1 MKNLAIAALAALGL
15 MTTAA
20 TANELTFGAS
30 TEYAV
35 EAEVFTV
42 DAGVAYAF
50 DQFYVAT
57 VVTGDN
63 SGPDFD
69 FVGAELEF
77 GVEAT
82 ASTTLYVR
90 VEADGDF
97 DYTETI
103 VGAKFTF

>member
-1 MKNLAIAALAALGL
+1 MKNLAMATLAALGL
-15 MTTAA
+15 MATTA
-20 TANELTFGAS
+20 TANELTFGGS
-30 TEYAV
+30 TEYAI

-50 DQFYVAT
+50 DQFYVAS

-77 GVEAT
+77 GFEASS
-82 ASTTLYVR
+82 STTLYVR